1 MSVSLSPIS
10 DATSVTLRQALDGLQ
25 RRQEAI
31 AANVANLE
39 TPDYLAREVDFEESL
54 RTAIDTG
61 NPSSFAVTEQR
72 SLAATRLNGNNVN
85 IDNEIMLGSETLLRQ
100 RLVIQG
106 LNSKYS
112 ILRTAIVGR

>member
-1 MSVSLSPIS
+1 VSLSPIT

-25 RRQEAI
+25 QRQDAI

-39 TPDYLAREVDFEESL
+39 TPDYLARVVDFEDSL
-54 RTAIDTG
+54 RTAIQSG
-61 NPSSFAVTEQR
+61 EPSSFAVSEQR
-72 SLAATRLNGNNVN
+72 SMAATRLNGNNVN

-106 LNSKYS
+106 LNAKYS
-112 ILRTAIVGR
+112 IMRTAIGR

>member
-1 MSVSLSPIS
+1 MSLSPIS

-25 RRQEAI
+25 QRQDAI

-39 TPDYLAREVDFEESL
+39 TPNYLAREVNFEDSL
-54 RTAIDTG
+54 RAAVDSG
-61 NPSSFAVTEQR
+61 DPNSFAVSEQR
-72 SLAATRLNGNNVN
+72 STAATRLNGNNVN

-106 LNSKYS
+106 LNSKYA
-112 ILRTAIVGR
+112 ILRTAIMGR

>member
-1 MSVSLSPIS
+1 VSLSPIS

-25 RRQEAI
+25 LRQNAI

-39 TPDYLAREVDFEESL
+39 TPDYLSRVVDFEDSL
-54 RTAIDTG
+54 RTAVDSG
-61 NPSSFAVTEQR
+61 NPSAFAVNEQR
-72 SLAATRLNGNNVN
+72 STAATRLNGNNVN

-106 LNSKYS
+106 LNSKYA
-112 ILRTAIVGR
+112 ILRTAITGR